1 MTNHFLQIWLL
12 VKGWLTHVEA
22 RTWHLLLSLAALA
35 LCSQVF
41 VWTNEIP
48 EADVE
53 VRFLRECGQA
63 EMSRLALDFRIN
75 NGIFSIRDSLPRS
88 MFYFRLKNG
97 LSRWRPNVSLDVSDS
112 IKTEFRS
119 VFGNDPN
126 IEHIHFVYHY
136 VLGSKYQSRAWT
148 TRHNFRMPP
157 FSRDGFWG
165 YGYSHCEHKNGWT
178 SITNHVKIAGLSER
192 ADTLN
197 SHIYGYLES
206 LMAFPS
212 IWTMWD
218 ISQKTYRLRL
228 DTDAKSVSRI
238 SFDFFGPA
246 EFLPM
251 DPEPDVVTMSG
262 FLFTDS
268 LKVAQIRRKGLT
280 FHAKFAQ
287 TENLQNLRG
296 FALTTFIT
304 LFFTLAGTLAFRI
317 GKEKWLRWRDR
328 RRERRA

>member
-22 RTWHLLLSLAALA
+22 RTWHLVLSLAALA

-63 EMSRLALDFRIN
+63 EMSHLALDFRIN

-88 MFYFRLKNG
+88 MFRFEFENSPSELY
-97 LSRWRPNVSLDVSDS
+97 PQVSDS
-112 IKTEFRS
+112 VRTEFRS
-119 VFGNDPN
+119 VFGNDPD

-136 VLGSKYQSRAWT
+136 VFGLKYRSRAWV
-148 TRHNFRMPP
+148 TRHSLRMPP
-157 FSRDGFWG
+157 FSRDGSWG
-165 YGYSHCEHKNGWT
+165 YGYSHCEHKDGWT
-178 SITNHVKIAGLSER
+178 SISNHVKVAGLSAATDDVE
-192 ADTLN
+192 A
-197 SHIYGYLES
+197 YLS
-206 LMAFPS
+206 GHSPNLMAFPS

-268 LKVAQIRRKGLT
+268 LKVAQIRREGLT